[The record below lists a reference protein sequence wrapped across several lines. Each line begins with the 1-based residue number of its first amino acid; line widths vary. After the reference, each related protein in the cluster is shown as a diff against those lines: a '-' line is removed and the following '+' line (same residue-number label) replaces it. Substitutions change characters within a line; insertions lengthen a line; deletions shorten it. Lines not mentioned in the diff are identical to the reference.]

1 MTNEEIIEQ
10 LENAIDLI
18 KQDGKDWFDERD
30 IPILEVCIRSLIALD
45 KSEES
50 EEQKVTDENS
60 MDRIVAKQVISAI
73 EAVLK
78 EEEGTVDDK
87 VWTIKNIINTYD
99 EYYQTGKKYGEWIP
113 VSEKLPN
120 LDDYSGSR
128 VWQRKVLIKGYL
140 SFDDKKELFISDA
153 FAKDVI
159 YNSIPYTVII
169 AWMPL
174 PKL

>member
-18 KQDGKDWFDERD
+18 KQDGKDWLDDRD
-30 IPILEVCIRSLIALD
+30 IPILEECIKSLTALD
-45 KSEES
+45 KIRTEI
-50 EEQKVTDENS
+50 D
-60 MDRIVAKQVISAI
+60 IP
-73 EAVLK
+73 
-78 EEEGTVDDK
+78 
-87 VWTIKNIINTYD
+87 
-99 EYYQTGKKYGEWIP
+99 KKYGEWIP

-153 FAKDVI
+153 FAKDVV
-159 YNSIPYTVII
+159 YNSIPYTVIV
-169 AWMPL
+169 AWTPL